1 MTAILYNNVSDSREI
16 NKNLIEVTT
25 INITLYL
32 DTNVTNP
39 VFKLKNFIN
48 NANYM
53 YVPVLHRYYYINN
66 YIISNQCVYLY
77 CSVDVLATYKTEILN
92 SECLISRSETDY
104 NDNIVDT
111 LAPITENTVYT
122 VKNFGENIK
131 TTEHFIIG
139 VI

>member
-1 MTAILYNNVSDSREI
+1 MTAILYNNTSDSREI
-16 NKNLIEVTT
+16 NKNLTELST

-32 DTNVTNP
+32 DTNVINP
-39 VFKLKNFIN
+39 VFKLKNFVN

-53 YVPVLHRYYYINN
+53 YVPDLHRYYYINN
-66 YIISNQCVYLY
+66 YTLSNQCVYLH
-77 CSVDVLATYKTEILN
+77 CSVDVLTTYKTEILN
-92 SECLISRSETDY
+92 SECLISRSENDY

-122 VKNFGENIK
+122 VKNFGENVK
-131 TTEHFIIG
+131 STEHFIIG

>member
-1 MTAILYNNVSDSREI
+1 MKQNNEKPIEDIVFQTLCRVCKE
-16 NKNLIEVTT
+16 NKIYSYLICS
-25 INITLYL
+25 ISL
-32 DTNVTNP
+32 
-39 VFKLKNFIN
+39 
-48 NANYM
+48 
-53 YVPVLHRYYYINN
+53 NN
-66 YIISNQCVYLY
+66 YILSNQCVYLH
-77 CSVDVLATYKTEILN
+77 CSVDVLMSYKADILN
-92 SECLISRSETDY
+92 SVCLISRAENDY